1 MEQSLLN
8 PGAKLMRCHENS
20 GYLVTSISDTRTG
33 IKKEKMADLFT
44 TFKKDIK
51 NGLIL
56 SDGIGIGLSNAK
68 TLSTT
73 LGGNIFVSSIEG

>member
-1 MEQSLLN
+1 M
-8 PGAKLMRCHENS
+8 K
-20 GYLVTSISDTRTG
+20 
-33 IKKEKMADLFT
+33 DLFQ

-51 NGLIL
+51 NGNIL

-68 TLSTT
+68 TLCTA